1 MPKSQ
6 HDILTVMY
14 CCFLC
19 QGSAHLNSWLMQ
31 ELDTHP
37 STGTQPPCLHS
48 SLSGEFLP
56 LHPNTPS
63 VFLLCGSRTLHLLPP
78 NVQDV
83 APVNLPHTHTAFVDK
98 NVSWGNWLNKQ
109 GKFWEPQLLEAVFVC
124 CCCFK
129 LHLGHFPPKYIESR
143 FHIDFFH
150 KFNFS
155 YSLWQLYYESEKAL
169 SNSIVEYWNVNLWAP
184 YLMK

>member
-1 MPKSQ
+1 MSRECTSQQLADVGIGHTSFHWNTTSLRTLPSFQLVRRISSTAPK
-6 HDILTVMY
+6 HT
-14 CCFLC
+14 
-19 QGSAHLNSWLMQ
+19 A
-31 ELDTHP
+31 
-37 STGTQPPCLHS
+37 
-48 SLSGEFLP
+48 
-56 LHPNTPS
+56 S

-78 NVQDV
+78 NVQEV

-109 GKFWEPQLLEAVFVC
+109 GKLWEPQLLEAVFVC

-143 FHIDFFH
+143 FHIDFFR